1 MAPRIRP
8 IRRHLSAK
16 LALAAVLGS
25 LALGIPA
32 LAVAGGPDAPTTVP
46 AHTSK
51 ADASSTDRVVVCDT
65 PTESV
70 GDVRVSNETATRV
83 DPGAPLPD
91 GCREG

>member
-8 IRRHLSAK
+8 IRRHRSAK
-16 LALAAVLGS
+16 LALAA
-25 LALGIPA
+25 ALGGLAVGIPV
-32 LAVAGGPDAPTTVP
+32 LAVAGGPGVPTTVP
-46 AHTSK
+46 AHTSSSV
-51 ADASSTDRVVVCDT
+51 ASSTDRVVVCDT

-70 GDVRVSNETATRV
+70 GEVRVSNETATRV